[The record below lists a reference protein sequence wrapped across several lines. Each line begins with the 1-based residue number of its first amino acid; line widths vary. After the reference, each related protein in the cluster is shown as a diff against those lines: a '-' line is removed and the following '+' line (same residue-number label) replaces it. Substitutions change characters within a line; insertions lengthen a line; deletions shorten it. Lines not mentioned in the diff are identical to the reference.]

1 MRAIGKAAAVTAMA
15 VALLVA
21 GAVAFARGTGDA
33 VDPAARGSSSS
44 ALLLPTPNAG
54 SLDDAIASLQQRLR
68 EIPDDWRGFAQLGL
82 AYVARARV
90 TADPSWYPKAEGV
103 LRRSLRLHPDGNV
116 DGALG
121 IGALDLARHDFAA
134 ALRQGR
140 RAASLDPYDA
150 DAYGVIGDALL
161 ELGRYDRA
169 FESFQTMVDKRPDLA
184 SYARVAYAREL
195 LGDVSGA
202 ERAMQMAFDAAGT
215 PSDSAW
221 TAYQLGELAFGS
233 GDIGSAGGWYG
244 RGLDLDPAYVPNLAG
259 LAKVAWARG
268 DDELAIARFTE
279 VVARY
284 PSAEFVVAL
293 ADLYRATGRPVLA
306 DQQEAVVA
314 AMHDLATASG
324 VNGDLEL
331 ALFDADHGDPEGALA
346 AARAEWARRRSVHV
360 ADAYAWALYA
370 NGRYRRASAFAE
382 RALALGTRNALF
394 LFHAGMIRLELGDE
408 AGARRYLS
416 RALATNPNFSIL
428 HADDSARILSRLG
441 TATPEAGR

>member
-21 GAVAFARGTGDA
+21 GAVVFIRGIDA
-33 VDPAARGSSSS
+33 VDPAARTASSS
-44 ALLLPTPNAG
+44 ALLLPAANPD
-54 SLDDAIASLQQRLR
+54 SLEGAIASLQHRLR
-68 EIPDDWRGFAQLGL
+68 EIPDDWRGLAQLGL
-82 AYVARARV
+82 AYVAQARV

-103 LRRSLRLHPDGNV
+103 LRRSARLHPDENV
-116 DGALG
+116 DAALG

-134 ALRQGR
+134 ALQQGR
-140 RAASLDPYDA
+140 LASELNPYSA

-169 FESFQTMVDKRPDLA
+169 FEAFQTMVDTRPDLA

-195 LGDVSGA
+195 LGHVSGA
-202 ERAMQMAFDAAGT
+202 ERAMRMAFDAAGT

-221 TAYQLGELAFGS
+221 TAYQLGELAFGA
-233 GDIGSAGGWYG
+233 GDVAVARGWYV
-244 RGLDLDPAYVPNLAG
+244 RGLELDPAYVPNLAG
-259 LAKVAWARG
+259 LAKVAWARD
-268 DDELAIARFTE
+268 DDELAIARFRE
-279 VVARY
+279 VVDRY
-284 PSAEFVVAL
+284 PSAEFVGAL
-293 ADLYRATGRPVLA
+293 ADLYRATRRPALA
-306 DQQEAVVA
+306 DRQEAVVA
-314 AMHDLATASG
+314 AMHDLATANG
-324 VNGDLEL
+324 VNVDLEL

-360 ADAYAWALYA
+360 ADAYGWALFA
-370 NGRYRRASAFAE
+370 NGRYRRASMFAE

-428 HADDSARILSRLG
+428 HADDAARILSRLR
-441 TATPEAGR
+441 TAMPQAAR

>member
-1 MRAIGKAAAVTAMA
+1 MRAIGRAAAVTAIA

-21 GAVAFARGTGDA
+21 GAAVFVRGTGVA
-33 VDPAARGSSSS
+33 VDPAARHTSSS
-44 ALLLPTPNAG
+44 ALLLPTANAG
-54 SLDDAIASLQQRLR
+54 SLDGEIASLQQRLR

-82 AYVARARV
+82 AYVAQARV

-103 LRRSLRLHPDGNV
+103 LRRSLRLQPAENV

-134 ALRQGR
+134 ALREGR
-140 RAASLDPYDA
+140 RASDLNPYSA

-169 FESFQTMVDKRPDLA
+169 FEAFQTMVDTRPDLA

-195 LGDVSGA
+195 VGDVSGA
-202 ERAMQMAFDAAGT
+202 EHAMRMAFDAAGT

-233 GDIGSAGGWYG
+233 GDVGSARGWYA

-284 PSAEFVVAL
+284 PSAEFIVAL
-293 ADLYRATGRPVLA
+293 ADLYRASGQPALA
-306 DQQEAVVA
+306 DRQEAVVA
-314 AMHDLATASG
+314 AMHDLTTANG
-324 VNGDLEL
+324 VNVDLEL
-331 ALFDADHGDPEGALA
+331 ALFDAEHGDPEGALA
-346 AARAEWARRRSVHV
+346 AARAEWARRQSVHV

-370 NGRYRRASAFAE
+370 NGRYQRASAFAD
-382 RALALGTRNALF
+382 RALELGTRNALF

-408 AGARRYLS
+408 FGARRYLS

-428 HADDSARILSRLG
+428 HADDAARVLSRLG
-441 TATPEAGR
+441 TATLEPER

>member
-1 MRAIGKAAAVTAMA
+1 MRAIGRAAAVTAMA

-21 GAVAFARGTGDA
+21 GAAVFVRGTGVA
-33 VDPAARGSSSS
+33 VDPAARHTSSS
-44 ALLLPTPNAG
+44 ALLLPTANAG
-54 SLDDAIASLQQRLR
+54 SLDGEIASLQQRLR

-82 AYVARARV
+82 AYVAQARV

-103 LRRSLRLHPDGNV
+103 LRRSLRLQPDENV

-134 ALRQGR
+134 ALREGR
-140 RAASLDPYDA
+140 RASDLNPYSA

-169 FESFQTMVDKRPDLA
+169 FEAFQTMVDTRPDLA

-195 LGDVSGA
+195 VGDVPGA
-202 ERAMQMAFDAAGT
+202 ERAMPFDAAGT
-215 PSDSAW
+215 TSDSAW

-233 GDIGSAGGWYG
+233 GDVGSARAWYA
-244 RGLDLDPAYVPNLAG
+244 RGLDLDPAYVPSLAG

-284 PSAEFVVAL
+284 PSAEFVGAL
-293 ADLYRATGRPVLA
+293 ADLYRATGKPALA
-306 DQQEAVVA
+306 DRQEAVVA
-314 AMHDLATASG
+314 AMHDLATANG
-324 VNGDLEL
+324 VNVDLEL

-346 AARAEWARRRSVHV
+346 AARAEWARRQSVHV

-370 NGRYRRASAFAE
+370 NGRYQRASTFAE
-382 RALALGTRNALF
+382 RALALGTRSALF

-408 AGARRYLS
+408 VGARRYLS
-416 RALATNPNFSIL
+416 DAVATNPNFSIL
-428 HADDSARILSRLG
+428 HAADAARVLARLE
-441 TATPEAGR
+441 TGR

>member
-1 MRAIGKAAAVTAMA
+1 MRAMGKAAAVTAMA
-15 VALLVA
+15 VALLIA
-21 GAVAFARGTGDA
+21 GAAVFVRGTGVA
-33 VDPAARGSSSS
+33 VDPAARHTSSS
-44 ALLLPTPNAG
+44 ALLLPTANTG
-54 SLDDAIASLQQRLR
+54 SLDGEIASLQQRLR

-82 AYVARARV
+82 AYVAQARV

-103 LRRSLRLHPDGNV
+103 LRRSLRLQPDENV

-134 ALRQGR
+134 ALREGR
-140 RAASLDPYDA
+140 RASDLNPYSA
-150 DAYGVIGDALL
+150 DAYGVIGDAHL

-169 FESFQTMVDKRPDLA
+169 FEAFQTMVDTRPDLA

-195 LGDVSGA
+195 VGDVPGA
-202 ERAMQMAFDAAGT
+202 ERAMRMAFDAAGT

-233 GDIGSAGGWYG
+233 GDVGSARAWYA

-268 DDELAIARFTE
+268 DDQLAIARFTE

-284 PSAEFVVAL
+284 PSAEFVGAL
-293 ADLYRATGRPVLA
+293 ADLYRATGKPALA
-306 DQQEAVVA
+306 DRQEAVVA
-314 AMHDLATASG
+314 AMHDLATANG
-324 VNGDLEL
+324 VNVDLEL

-346 AARAEWARRRSVHV
+346 AARAEWARRQSVHV

-370 NGRYRRASAFAE
+370 NGRYERASTFAE
-382 RALALGTRNALF
+382 RALALGTRSALF

-408 AGARRYLS
+408 VGARRYLS
-416 RALATNPNFSIL
+416 DAVATNPNFSIL
-428 HADDSARILSRLG
+428 HAADAARVLARLE
-441 TATPEAGR
+441 TGR

>member
-1 MRAIGKAAAVTAMA
+1 MRAIGKSAAVTAMA

-21 GAVAFARGTGDA
+21 GAVVFNRGKGDA
-33 VDPAARGSSSS
+33 FDPAVRRTSSS
-44 ALLLPTPNAG
+44 ALLLPAANAG
-54 SLDDAIASLQQRLR
+54 SLDGSIESLQRRLR
-68 EIPDDWRGFAQLGL
+68 EIPDDWRGLAQLGL
-82 AYVARARV
+82 AYVAEARV
-90 TADPSWYPKAEGV
+90 SADPSWYPKAEGV
-103 LRRSLRLHPDGNV
+103 LRRSVRVHPDENV
-116 DGALG
+116 DAALG

-134 ALRQGR
+134 ALQQGR
-140 RAASLDPYDA
+140 LASGLNPYSA

-169 FESFQTMVDKRPDLA
+169 FEAFQTMVDTRPDLA

-195 LGDVSGA
+195 LGNVSGA
-202 ERAMQMAFDAAGT
+202 ERAMRMAFDAAGT

-233 GDIGSAGGWYG
+233 GDVGSARGWYA

-268 DDELAIARFTE
+268 DDELAIARFRE
-279 VVARY
+279 VVDRY
-284 PSAEFVVAL
+284 PSAEFVGAL
-293 ADLYRATGRPVLA
+293 ADLYRATGRPALA
-306 DQQEAVVA
+306 DPQEAVVE
-314 AMHDLATASG
+314 AMHDLAIANG
-324 VNGDLEL
+324 VNVDLDL

-360 ADAYAWALYA
+360 ADAYGWALFA
-370 NGRYRRASAFAE
+370 NGRYRRASTFAE

-416 RALATNPNFSIL
+416 RSLATNPNFSIL
-428 HADDSARILSRLG
+428 HADDAVRILSRLG
-441 TATPEAGR
+441 TATPEAAR

>member
-1 MRAIGKAAAVTAMA
+1 MRAIGRAAAVTAMA
-15 VALLVA
+15 IALLVA
-21 GAVAFARGTGDA
+21 GAAVFVRGAGVA
-33 VDPAARGSSSS
+33 VDPAARRTSSS
-44 ALLLPTPNAG
+44 ALLLPTANAG
-54 SLDDAIASLQQRLR
+54 SLEGEIASLQQRLR

-82 AYVARARV
+82 AYVAQARV

-103 LRRSLRLHPDGNV
+103 LRRSLRLQPGENV

-134 ALRQGR
+134 ALGEGR
-140 RAASLDPYDA
+140 RASDLNPYSA

-169 FESFQTMVDKRPDLA
+169 FEAFQTMVDTRPDLA

-195 LGDVSGA
+195 VGDVPGA
-202 ERAMQMAFDAAGT
+202 ERAMRMAFDAAGT

-233 GDIGSAGGWYG
+233 GDVGSARAWYA

-268 DDELAIARFTE
+268 DDELAIARFKE

-284 PSAEFVVAL
+284 PSAEFVGAL
-293 ADLYRATGRPVLA
+293 ADLYRATGRPALA
-306 DQQEAVVA
+306 DRQEAVVA
-314 AMHDLATASG
+314 AMHDLATANG
-324 VNGDLEL
+324 VNVDLEL

-346 AARAEWARRRSVHV
+346 AARAEWARRQSVHV

-370 NGRYRRASAFAE
+370 NGRYQRASTFAE
-382 RALALGTRNALF
+382 RALALGTRSALF

-408 AGARRYLS
+408 VGARRYLS
-416 RALATNPNFSIL
+416 DAVATNPNFSIL
-428 HADDSARILSRLG
+428 HAADAARVLARLE
-441 TATPEAGR
+441 TGR

>member
-1 MRAIGKAAAVTAMA
+1 VRGMRAIGRATAATAMA

-21 GAVAFARGTGDA
+21 GAVVFVRGSGDA
-33 VDPAARGSSSS
+33 LDPATRHPSSS

-54 SLDDAIASLQQRLR
+54 SLEGAIASLQQRLR
-68 EIPDDWRGFAQLGL
+68 EIPDDSRGFAQLGL
-82 AYVARARV
+82 AYVAQARV
-90 TADPSWYPKAEGV
+90 TADPSWYPKAEAV
-103 LRRSLRLHPDGNV
+103 LRRSLRLQPDENV

-134 ALRQGR
+134 ALREGR
-140 RAASLDPYDA
+140 RASDLNPYSA

-169 FESFQTMVDKRPDLA
+169 FEAFQRMVDTRPDLA

-195 LGDVSGA
+195 VGDVPGA
-202 ERAMQMAFDAAGT
+202 ERAMRMAFDAAGT

-233 GDIGSAGGWYG
+233 GDVGSARTWYA

-293 ADLYRATGRPVLA
+293 ADTYGATGRPALA
-306 DQQEAVVA
+306 EQQEAVVA
-314 AMHDLATASG
+314 AMHDLATANG
-324 VNGDLEL
+324 VNVDLEL
-331 ALFDADHGDPEGALA
+331 ALFDADHGEPDGALA
-346 AARAEWARRRSVHV
+346 AARAEWVRRRSVHV
-360 ADAYAWALYA
+360 ADAFAWALYA

-382 RALALGTRNALF
+382 RALSLGTRNALF

-408 AGARRYLS
+408 VGARRYLS
-416 RALATNPNFSIL
+416 DAVAANPNFSIL
-428 HADDSARILSRLG
+428 HAADAARVLARLE
-441 TATPEAGR
+441 TGR

>member
-1 MRAIGKAAAVTAMA
+1 MRSMGKAAAVTALA

-21 GAVAFARGTGDA
+21 GAAVFVRGTGVA
-33 VDPAARGSSSS
+33 VDPAARHTSSS
-44 ALLLPTPNAG
+44 ALLLPTANAG
-54 SLDDAIASLQQRLR
+54 SLDGQIASLQQRLR

-82 AYVARARV
+82 AYVAQARV

-103 LRRSLRLHPDGNV
+103 LRRSLRLQPDENV

-134 ALRQGR
+134 ALREGR
-140 RAASLDPYDA
+140 RASDLNPYSA

-169 FESFQTMVDKRPDLA
+169 FEAFQTMVDTRPDLA

-195 LGDVSGA
+195 VGDVPGA

-221 TAYQLGELAFGS
+221 TAYQLGELAIGS
-233 GDIGSAGGWYG
+233 GDVGSARGWYA

-293 ADLYRATGRPVLA
+293 ADLYRASGQPALA
-306 DQQEAVVA
+306 DEQEAVVA
-314 AMHDLATASG
+314 AMHDLATVNG
-324 VNGDLEL
+324 VNVDLEL

-346 AARAEWARRRSVHV
+346 AARAEWARRQSVHV

-370 NGRYRRASAFAE
+370 NGRYQRASMFAE
-382 RALALGTRNALF
+382 RALSLGTRSALF

-408 AGARRYLS
+408 VGARRYLS
-416 RALATNPNFSIL
+416 DAVATNPNFSIL
-428 HADDSARILSRLG
+428 HAPDAARVL
-441 TATPEAGR
+441 ATLETGR

>member
-1 MRAIGKAAAVTAMA
+1 MRAMGKAAAVTAMA
-15 VALLVA
+15 VALLIA
-21 GAVAFARGTGDA
+21 GAAVFVRGTGVA
-33 VDPAARGSSSS
+33 VDPAARHTSSS
-44 ALLLPTPNAG
+44 ALLLPTANAG
-54 SLDDAIASLQQRLR
+54 SLDGEIASLQQRLR

-82 AYVARARV
+82 AYVAQARV

-103 LRRSLRLHPDGNV
+103 LRRSLRLQPDENV

-134 ALRQGR
+134 ALREGR
-140 RAASLDPYDA
+140 RASDLNPYSA

-169 FESFQTMVDKRPDLA
+169 FEVFQTMVDTRPDLA

-195 LGDVSGA
+195 VGDVPGA
-202 ERAMQMAFDAAGT
+202 ERAMRMAFDAAGT

-233 GDIGSAGGWYG
+233 GDVGSARAWYA
-244 RGLDLDPAYVPNLAG
+244 RGLDLDPAYVPNRAG

-284 PSAEFVVAL
+284 PSAEFVGAL
-293 ADLYRATGRPVLA
+293 ADLYRATGKPALA

-314 AMHDLATASG
+314 AMHDLATANG
-324 VNGDLEL
+324 VNVDLEL

-346 AARAEWARRRSVHV
+346 AARAEWARRQSVHV

-370 NGRYRRASAFAE
+370 NGRYQRASTFAE
-382 RALALGTRNALF
+382 RALALGTRSALF

-408 AGARRYLS
+408 VGARGYLS
-416 RALATNPNFSIL
+416 DAVATNPNFSIL
-428 HADDSARILSRLG
+428 HAADAARVLARLE
-441 TATPEAGR
+441 TGR

>member
-1 MRAIGKAAAVTAMA
+1 VTAVA
-15 VALLVA
+15 VALLIA
-21 GAVAFARGTGDA
+21 GSAVFVRGTGVA
-33 VDPAARGSSSS
+33 VDPAARHTSSS
-44 ALLLPTPNAG
+44 ALLLPTANPG
-54 SLDDAIASLQQRLR
+54 SLDGEIASLQQHLR

-82 AYVARARV
+82 AYVAQARV

-103 LRRSLRLHPDGNV
+103 LRRSLRLQPDENV

-134 ALRQGR
+134 ALREGR
-140 RAASLDPYDA
+140 RASDLNPYSA

-169 FESFQTMVDKRPDLA
+169 FEAFQTMVDTRPDLA

-195 LGDVSGA
+195 VGDVPGA
-202 ERAMQMAFDAAGT
+202 ERAMRMALDAAGT

-233 GDIGSAGGWYG
+233 GDVGSARAWYA

-284 PSAEFVVAL
+284 PSAEFVGAL
-293 ADLYRATGRPVLA
+293 ADLYRATGRPALA
-306 DQQEAVVA
+306 ERQEAVVA
-314 AMHDLATASG
+314 AMHDLATANG
-324 VNGDLEL
+324 VNVDLEL
-331 ALFDADHGDPEGALA
+331 ALFDADHGDPDGALA
-346 AARAEWARRRSVHV
+346 AARAEWARRQSVHV

-370 NGRYRRASAFAE
+370 NGRYQRASRFAE
-382 RALALGTRNALF
+382 RALALGTRSALF

-408 AGARRYLS
+408 VGARRYLS
-416 RALATNPNFSIL
+416 DAVATNPNFSIL
-428 HADDSARILSRLG
+428 HAADAARVLARLE
-441 TATPEAGR
+441 TGR

>member
-1 MRAIGKAAAVTAMA
+1 MRAMGKAAAVTAMA
-15 VALLVA
+15 VALLIA
-21 GAVAFARGTGDA
+21 GAAVFVRGTGVA
-33 VDPAARGSSSS
+33 VDPAARHTSSS
-44 ALLLPTPNAG
+44 ALLLPTANAG
-54 SLDDAIASLQQRLR
+54 SLDGEIASLQQRLR

-82 AYVARARV
+82 AYVAQARV

-103 LRRSLRLHPDGNV
+103 LRRSLRLQPDENV

-134 ALRQGR
+134 ALREGR
-140 RAASLDPYDA
+140 RASDLNPYSA

-169 FESFQTMVDKRPDLA
+169 FEAFQTMVDTRPDLA

-195 LGDVSGA
+195 VGDVPGA
-202 ERAMQMAFDAAGT
+202 ERAMRMAFDAAGT

-233 GDIGSAGGWYG
+233 GDVGSARAWYA

-268 DDELAIARFTE
+268 DDQLAIARFTE

-284 PSAEFVVAL
+284 PSAEFVAAL
-293 ADLYRATGRPVLA
+293 ADLYRATGKPALA
-306 DQQEAVVA
+306 DRQEAVVA
-314 AMHDLATASG
+314 AMHDLATANG
-324 VNGDLEL
+324 VNVDLEL

-346 AARAEWARRRSVHV
+346 AARAEWARRQSVHV

-370 NGRYRRASAFAE
+370 NGRYERASTFAE
-382 RALALGTRNALF
+382 RALALGTRSALF

-408 AGARRYLS
+408 VGARRYLS
-416 RALATNPNFSIL
+416 DAVATNPNFSIL
-428 HADDSARILSRLG
+428 HAADAARVL
-441 TATPEAGR
+441 ATLETGR

>member
-1 MRAIGKAAAVTAMA
+1 MRAIGRAAAVTAMA

-21 GAVAFARGTGDA
+21 GAAVFVRGTGVA
-33 VDPAARGSSSS
+33 VDPAARRTSSS
-44 ALLLPTPNAG
+44 ALLLPSANAG
-54 SLDDAIASLQQRLR
+54 SLDGEIASLQQRLR
-68 EIPDDWRGFAQLGL
+68 QIPDDWRGFAQLGL
-82 AYVARARV
+82 AYVAQARV

-103 LRRSLRLHPDGNV
+103 LRRSLRLQPDENV

-134 ALRQGR
+134 ALREGS
-140 RAASLDPYDA
+140 RASDLNPYSA

-169 FESFQTMVDKRPDLA
+169 FEAFQTMVDTRPDLA

-195 LGDVSGA
+195 VGDVPGA
-202 ERAMQMAFDAAGT
+202 ERAMRMAFDAAGT

-233 GDIGSAGGWYG
+233 GDVGSARGWYA

-268 DDELAIARFTE
+268 DDELAIARFAE

-284 PSAEFVVAL
+284 PSAEFVGAL
-293 ADLYRATGRPVLA
+293 ADLYRATGKPALA
-306 DQQEAVVA
+306 DRQEAVVA
-314 AMHDLATASG
+314 AMHDLATANG
-324 VNGDLEL
+324 VNVDMEL

-346 AARAEWARRRSVHV
+346 AARAEWARRQSVHV

-370 NGRYRRASAFAE
+370 AGRYRRASTFAE
-382 RALALGTRNALF
+382 RALALGTRSALI

-408 AGARRYLS
+408 VGARRYLS
-416 RALATNPNFSIL
+416 DAVATNPNFSIL
-428 HADDSARILSRLG
+428 HAADAARVLARLE
-441 TATPEAGR
+441 TGR

>member
-1 MRAIGKAAAVTAMA
+1 MRAIGKATAVTAMA

-21 GAVAFARGTGDA
+21 GAVVFVRGTGDA
-33 VDPAARGSSSS
+33 LDPATRHPSSS

-54 SLDDAIASLQQRLR
+54 SLDGAIASLQQRLR

-82 AYVARARV
+82 AYVAQARV
-90 TADPSWYPKAEGV
+90 TADPSWYPKAEAV
-103 LRRSLRLHPDGNV
+103 LRHSLRLQPDENV
-116 DGALG
+116 DGSLG
-121 IGALDLARHDFAA
+121 IGALELARHDFAA

-140 RAASLDPYDA
+140 RASELDPYSA
-150 DAYGVIGDALL
+150 DAYGVMGDALL

-169 FESFQTMVDKRPDLA
+169 FEAFQTMVDTRPDLA

-195 LGDVSGA
+195 IGDVSGA
-202 ERAMQMAFDAAGT
+202 ERAMRMAFDAAGSL
-215 PSDSAW
+215 SDSAW

-233 GDIGSAGGWYG
+233 GDVGSARGWYG

-268 DDELAIARFTE
+268 EDQLAIARLTE

-293 ADLYRATGRPVLA
+293 ADMYWATGRPALA
-306 DQQEAVVA
+306 EQQEAVVA
-314 AMHDLATASG
+314 AMHDLATANG
-324 VNGDLEL
+324 VNVDLEL
-331 ALFDADHGDPEGALA
+331 ALFDADHGEPDGALA

-382 RALALGTRNALF
+382 RALSLGTRNALF

-416 RALATNPNFSIL
+416 RALARNPNFSIL
-428 HADDSARILSRLG
+428 YADDAARILSRLVA
-441 TATPEAGR
+441 ATPEPGR

>member
-1 MRAIGKAAAVTAMA
+1 MRAIGRAAAVTAMA

-21 GAVAFARGTGDA
+21 GAAVFVRGTGVA
-33 VDPAARGSSSS
+33 VDPAARHTSSS
-44 ALLLPTPNAG
+44 ALLLPTANAG
-54 SLDDAIASLQQRLR
+54 SLDGEIASLQQRLR

-82 AYVARARV
+82 AYVAQARV

-103 LRRSLRLHPDGNV
+103 LRRSLRLQPDENV

-134 ALRQGR
+134 ALREGR
-140 RAASLDPYDA
+140 RASDLNPYSA

-169 FESFQTMVDKRPDLA
+169 FEAFQTMVDTRPDLA

-195 LGDVSGA
+195 VGDVPGA
-202 ERAMQMAFDAAGT
+202 ERAMRMAFDAAGT

-233 GDIGSAGGWYG
+233 GDVGSARAWYA

-284 PSAEFVVAL
+284 PSAEFVGAL
-293 ADLYRATGRPVLA
+293 ADLYRATGKPALA
-306 DQQEAVVA
+306 DRQEAVVA
-314 AMHDLATASG
+314 AMHDLATANG
-324 VNGDLEL
+324 VNVDLEL

-346 AARAEWARRRSVHV
+346 AARAEWARRQSVHV

-370 NGRYRRASAFAE
+370 NGRYQRASTFAE
-382 RALALGTRNALF
+382 RALALGTRSALF

-408 AGARRYLS
+408 VGARRYLS
-416 RALATNPNFSIL
+416 DAVATNPNFSIL
-428 HADDSARILSRLG
+428 HAADAARVLARLE
-441 TATPEAGR
+441 TGR

>member
-1 MRAIGKAAAVTAMA
+1 MKAIGRAAAVTAMA
-15 VALLVA
+15 IALLVA
-21 GAVAFARGTGDA
+21 GAAVFVRGTGVA
-33 VDPAARGSSSS
+33 VDPAARRTSSS
-44 ALLLPTPNAG
+44 ALLLPTANAG
-54 SLDDAIASLQQRLR
+54 SLDGEIASLQQRLR

-82 AYVARARV
+82 AYVAQARV

-103 LRRSLRLHPDGNV
+103 LRRSLRLQPNENV

-121 IGALDLARHDFAA
+121 VGALDLARHDFAA
-134 ALRQGR
+134 ALREGR
-140 RAASLDPYDA
+140 RASDLNPYSA

-169 FESFQTMVDKRPDLA
+169 FEAFQTMVDTRPDLA

-195 LGDVSGA
+195 VGDVLGA
-202 ERAMQMAFDAAGT
+202 ERAMRMAFDAAGT

-233 GDIGSAGGWYG
+233 GDVGSARGWYA
-244 RGLDLDPAYVPNLAG
+244 RGLDLDRAYVPNLAG

-268 DDELAIARFTE
+268 DHELAIARFTE

-284 PSAEFVVAL
+284 PSAEFVGAL
-293 ADLYRATGRPVLA
+293 ADLYRAAGKPALA
-306 DQQEAVVA
+306 DRQESVVA
-314 AMHDLATASG
+314 AMHDLATANG
-324 VNGDLEL
+324 VNVDLEL

-346 AARAEWARRRSVHV
+346 AARAEWARRQSVHV

-370 NGRYRRASAFAE
+370 NGRYQRASTFAE
-382 RALALGTRNALF
+382 RALALGTRSALF

-408 AGARRYLS
+408 VGARRYLS
-416 RALATNPNFSIL
+416 DAVATNPNFSIL
-428 HADDSARILSRLG
+428 HADDAARVLARLE
-441 TATPEAGR
+441 TGR

>member
-1 MRAIGKAAAVTAMA
+1 MRAMGKAAAVTAMA
-15 VALLVA
+15 VALLIA
-21 GAVAFARGTGDA
+21 GAAVFVRGTGVA
-33 VDPAARGSSSS
+33 VDPAARHTSSS
-44 ALLLPTPNAG
+44 ALLLPTANAG
-54 SLDDAIASLQQRLR
+54 SLDGEIASLQQRLR

-82 AYVARARV
+82 AYVAQARV

-103 LRRSLRLHPDGNV
+103 LRRSLRLQPDENV

-134 ALRQGR
+134 ALREGR
-140 RAASLDPYDA
+140 RASDLNPYSA

-169 FESFQTMVDKRPDLA
+169 FEVFQTMVDTRPDLA

-195 LGDVSGA
+195 VGDVPGA
-202 ERAMQMAFDAAGT
+202 ERAMRMAFDAAGT

-233 GDIGSAGGWYG
+233 GDVGSARAWYA

-268 DDELAIARFTE
+268 DDQLAIARFTE

-284 PSAEFVVAL
+284 PSAEFVAAL
-293 ADLYRATGRPVLA
+293 ADLYRATGKPALA
-306 DQQEAVVA
+306 DRQEAVVA
-314 AMHDLATASG
+314 AMHDLATANG
-324 VNGDLEL
+324 VNVDLEL

-346 AARAEWARRRSVHV
+346 AARAEWARRQSVHV

-370 NGRYRRASAFAE
+370 NGRYERASTFAE
-382 RALALGTRNALF
+382 RALALGTRSALF

-408 AGARRYLS
+408 VGARRYLS
-416 RALATNPNFSIL
+416 DAVATNPNFSIL
-428 HADDSARILSRLG
+428 HAADAARVL
-441 TATPEAGR
+441 ATLETGR

>member
-21 GAVAFARGTGDA
+21 GAAVFVRGTGVA
-33 VDPAARGSSSS
+33 VDPAARRTSSS
-44 ALLLPTPNAG
+44 ALLLPTANAG
-54 SLDDAIASLQQRLR
+54 SLDGGIASLQQRLR

-82 AYVARARV
+82 AYVAQARV

-103 LRRSLRLHPDGNV
+103 LRRSLRLQPDENV

-134 ALRQGR
+134 ALREGR
-140 RAASLDPYDA
+140 RASDLNPYSA

-169 FESFQTMVDKRPDLA
+169 FEALQTMVDTRPDLA

-195 LGDVSGA
+195 VGDVPGA
-202 ERAMQMAFDAAGT
+202 ERAMRLAFDAAGT

-221 TAYQLGELAFGS
+221 TTYQLGELAFGS
-233 GDIGSAGGWYG
+233 GDVGSARAWYA

-268 DDELAIARFTE
+268 DDELAIARLTE

-284 PSAEFVVAL
+284 PSAEFVGAL
-293 ADLYRATGRPVLA
+293 ADLYRATGKPALA
-306 DQQEAVVA
+306 DRQEAVVA
-314 AMHDLATASG
+314 AMHDLATANG
-324 VNGDLEL
+324 VNVDLEL

-346 AARAEWARRRSVHV
+346 AARAEWARRQSVHV

-370 NGRYRRASAFAE
+370 NGRYQRASTFAE
-382 RALALGTRNALF
+382 RALALGTRSALF

-408 AGARRYLS
+408 VGARRYLS
-416 RALATNPNFSIL
+416 DAVATNPNFSFL
-428 HADDSARILSRLG
+428 HAAEAARVL
-441 TATPEAGR
+441 ATLETGR

>member
-1 MRAIGKAAAVTAMA
+1 MRAIGRAAAVTAMA

-21 GAVAFARGTGDA
+21 GAAVFVRGTGVA
-33 VDPAARGSSSS
+33 VDPAARHTSSS
-44 ALLLPTPNAG
+44 ALLLPTANAG
-54 SLDDAIASLQQRLR
+54 SLDGEIASLQQRLR

-82 AYVARARV
+82 AYVAQARV

-103 LRRSLRLHPDGNV
+103 LRRSLRLQPDKNV

-134 ALRQGR
+134 ALREGR
-140 RAASLDPYDA
+140 RASDLNPYSA

-161 ELGRYDRA
+161 ELGWYDRA
-169 FESFQTMVDKRPDLA
+169 FEAFQTMVDTRPDLA

-195 LGDVSGA
+195 VGDVPGA
-202 ERAMQMAFDAAGT
+202 ERAMRMAFDAAGT

-233 GDIGSAGGWYG
+233 ADVGSARAWYA

-284 PSAEFVVAL
+284 PSAEFVGAL
-293 ADLYRATGRPVLA
+293 ADLYRATGKPALA
-306 DQQEAVVA
+306 DRQEAVVA
-314 AMHDLATASG
+314 AMHDLATANG
-324 VNGDLEL
+324 VNVDLEL

-346 AARAEWARRRSVHV
+346 AARAEWARRQSVHV

-370 NGRYRRASAFAE
+370 NGRYQRASTFAE
-382 RALALGTRNALF
+382 RALALGTRSALF

-408 AGARRYLS
+408 VGARRYLS
-416 RALATNPNFSIL
+416 DAVATNPNFSIL
-428 HADDSARILSRLG
+428 HAADAARVLARLE
-441 TATPEAGR
+441 TGR